1 MDLHCPLL
9 LCVLIV
15 VAPLL
20 SSFTELLTGGV
31 LELIL
36 SYLSIPIVKNQV
48 KAARLANELEE
59 SSDNEGLNCIGFS
72 FDDVENTDEEEFKDD

>member
-20 SSFTELLTGGV
+20 SSFTELLTGV

-72 FDDVENTDEEEFKDD
+72 FDDVENTDEEEFEDD

>member
-1 MDLHCPLL
+1 MDLHCLLL

-20 SSFTELLTGGV
+20 SSFTELLTGV

-72 FDDVENTDEEEFKDD
+72 FDDVENTDEEEFEDD